1 MDSVTPTPRDISTVE
16 RAVRHAFEHAS
27 AQGEHET
34 AAELA
39 AILHLLTLRAAGA
52 TQGKG
57 WDTVPASG
65 RTH

>member
-1 MDSVTPTPRDISTVE
+1 MSTVE

-34 AAELA
+34 ATELA
-39 AILHLLTLRAAGA
+39 AILDLLALRAAAA
-52 TQGKG
+52 TQGNG